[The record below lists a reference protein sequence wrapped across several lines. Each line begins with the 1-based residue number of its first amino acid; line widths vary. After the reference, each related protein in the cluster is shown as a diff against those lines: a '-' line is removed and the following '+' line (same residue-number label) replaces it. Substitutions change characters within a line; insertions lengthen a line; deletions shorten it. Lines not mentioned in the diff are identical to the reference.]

1 MPVMKRRREAE
12 SAEVDTEG
20 SWAISYG
27 DMITLLLT
35 FFILFFSTDPQ
46 KDRMAAIEK
55 SLLMRLSEGSRANAA
70 ETAGGDGASRAPS
83 SEASGGAPGD
93 AKVQAASTP
102 GVDQLP
108 LSHAKV
114 HKIEDRLMIEFP
126 EISFFDLGKV
136 ELTKQGQLELQNFVS
151 KYLPFAGTYQLSIRA
166 FTDTK
171 KVMKLP
177 NRRFTDNLELSA
189 LRAIAA
195 MRTLQAAGIPLNRMR
210 IGGYGELHQTAQDL
224 AQVRRDPA
232 AEPRPSIERDLFALS
247 RKVVLVVEPD
257 AKDLP

>member
-1 MPVMKRRREAE
+1 MAVMKRRREAE

-55 SLLMRLSEGSRANAA
+55 SLLMRLSEGARAPGSEVAGQAA
-70 ETAGGDGASRAPS
+70 EAAATGSQTAA
-83 SEASGGAPGD
+83 
-93 AKVQAASTP
+93 TP
-102 GVDQLP
+102 GVEELP
-108 LSHAKV
+108 ISNAKV
-114 HKIEDRLMIEFP
+114 HKVEDRLMIEFP
-126 EISFFDLGKV
+126 DVSFFDLGKV
-136 ELTKQGQLELQNFVS
+136 ELTTRGRQELQSFVG
-151 KYLPFAGTYQLSIRA
+151 KYLPFAGTYKLSIRA

-171 KVMKLP
+171 KVIQLP
-177 NRRFTDNLELSA
+177 NRRFNDNLELSA
-189 LRAIAA
+189 LRAVAA
-195 MRTLQAAGIPLNRMR
+195 MRTLQSAGIPLDRMR

-224 AQVRRDPA
+224 AKIRRTPA
-232 AEPRPSIERDLFALS
+232 GEATAVSEKEIFALS

-257 AKDLP
+257 SKDLP